1 MKKLI
6 IASFFAFGCIATT
19 FGQTQVTKEDLT
31 KTTLSTQDYVEVVV
45 SELPQPVL
53 DAVSKDFEEATISK
67 AWKNAKG
74 EYKLEV
80 ATADKQTLTL
90 HSNGKGEWI
99 KKQ

>member
-1 MKKLI
+1 MKKLM
-6 IASFFAFGCIATT
+6 IASLFVFGCIATT
-19 FGQTQVTKEDLT
+19 FGQTKVTKEVLT
-31 KTTLSTQDYVEVVV
+31 QTTLSTQDYVEVIV

-80 ATADKQTLTL
+80 VTADKQTLTL

>member
-6 IASFFAFGCIATT
+6 IASLFTLACIGTT
-19 FGQTQVTKEDLT
+19 FGQTEVSKEDLP

-45 SELPQPVL
+45 SKLPQPVL
-53 DAVSKDFEEATISK
+53 DAVSKDFEDATISK

-90 HSNGKGEWI
+90 HSTGKGEWI

>member
-6 IASFFAFGCIATT
+6 IVSFFALACVAPT
-19 FGQTQVTKEDLT
+19 FGQTEASKESLEQ
-31 KTTLSTQDYVEVVV
+31 TTLSTQDFVEVIV

-53 DAVSKDFEEATISK
+53 DAVSKDFEDATISK
-67 AWKNAKG
+67 AWKNAKR

-80 ATADKQTLTL
+80 VTAEKQTLTL
-90 HSNGKGEWI
+90 HSTGKGEWI

>member
-6 IASFFAFGCIATT
+6 IASLFAFGCITINY
-19 FGQTQVTKEDLT
+19 GQTQVSKEDL
-31 KTTLSTQDYVEVVV
+31 KQTTLSAQNYVEVVV
-45 SELPQPVL
+45 TELPQPVL

-80 ATADKQTLTL
+80 VTADKQTLTL
-90 HSNGKGEWI
+90 HSNNKGEWI